1 MGVGIDSTREPLP
14 GTSKDMLGDSLGD
27 PHMDEDG
34 FGDDFG
40 RKFRIDFLF
49 ISESIIEEFRC

>member
-1 MGVGIDSTREPLP
+1 
-14 GTSKDMLGDSLGD
+14 MLGDSLED

-40 RKFRIDFLF
+40 RKFIFNFLLVRI
-49 ISESIIEEFRC
+49 IIASSRKLIR